1 MSHLITPEVHRTPL
15 CTTLAPSGPAPAAS
29 CSAERLAEDEQIGT
43 RLFVL
48 PSLLLVFAPATQR
61 LACYPS
67 PSRDVI
73 GNRPKAMWGFPGGNT
88 SATAAPGGTAR
99 NRPDNYFERH
109 GWPDPGW
116 PYSDEPALLTGLFAV
131 AVAQTVVIAYHYVH
145 LRTRSPRIQGGALP
159 STLSHFWADAAGHLA
174 QVRL

>member
-1 MSHLITPEVHRTPL
+1 MLPKSLAGRHLE
-15 CTTLAPSGPAPAAS
+15 
-29 CSAERLAEDEQIGT
+29 
-43 RLFVL
+43 
-48 PSLLLVFAPATQR
+48 
-61 LACYPS
+61 
-67 PSRDVI
+67 
-73 GNRPKAMWGFPGGNT
+73 NRPKAMWGFTGGNT

>member
-1 MSHLITPEVHRTPL
+1 MYWS
-15 CTTLAPSGPAPAAS
+15 
-29 CSAERLAEDEQIGT
+29 
-43 RLFVL
+43 
-48 PSLLLVFAPATQR
+48 SLLLVFAPSTQR

-73 GNRPKAMWGFPGGNT
+73 GNRPKAMWGFTGGNT